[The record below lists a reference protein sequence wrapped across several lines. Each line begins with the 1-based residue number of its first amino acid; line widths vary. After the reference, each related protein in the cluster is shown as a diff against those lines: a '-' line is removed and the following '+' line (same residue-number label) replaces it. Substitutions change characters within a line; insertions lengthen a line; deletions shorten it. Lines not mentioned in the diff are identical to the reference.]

1 MDSRKTFAGL
11 SLHRPRVMGVINVT
25 PDSFSDGGDAF
36 NRDAAVDRGLRLL
49 DEGADI
55 LDIGGE
61 STRPGATPVSVRQE
75 LDRVVPVIERLASG
89 GVPISVDT
97 RHAAVMAEAMKAGAR
112 IINDVSAL
120 TTDADSLKIAAE
132 SGADVVLMHMAG
144 TPETMQENPGY
155 EAVVDDVRDYLEVR
169 VNACLAAGIVKE
181 KIAVDPG
188 IGFGKTLEHNLALIR
203 HLDRFQTLGCP
214 VLLGVSRKSFI
225 GAMVGVD
232 EPRER
237 MPGSVAAGLYG
248 VLRGARILRVHD
260 VAETLQAVAVW
271 IAIAGQAS
279 RSSEN
284 R

>member
-89 GVPISVDT
+89 EFPISVDT
-97 RHAAVMAEAMKAGAR
+97 RHAAVMAEAMKAGAG

-155 EAVVDDVRDYLEVR
+155 EAVVDDVRDYLEAR

-188 IGFGKTLEHNLALIR
+188 IGFEKHWST
-203 HLDRFQTLGCP
+203 TSP
-214 VLLGVSRKSFI
+214 
-225 GAMVGVD
+225 
-232 EPRER
+232 
-237 MPGSVAAGLYG
+237 
-248 VLRGARILRVHD
+248 
-260 VAETLQAVAVW
+260 
-271 IAIAGQAS
+271 
-279 RSSEN
+279 
-284 R
+284 

>member
-1 MDSRKTFAGL
+1 
-11 SLHRPRVMGVINVT
+11 MGVINVT

-97 RHAAVMAEAMKAGAR
+97 RHAAVMAEAMKAGAG

-132 SGADVVLMHMAG
+132 SGADGVLMHMAG

-279 RSSEN
+279 RSLEN

>member
-97 RHAAVMAEAMKAGAR
+97 RHAAVMAEAMKAGAG

-155 EAVVDDVRDYLEVR
+155 EAVVDDVRDYLEAR

-271 IAIAGQAS
+271 IAIAG
-279 RSSEN
+279 
-284 R
+284 